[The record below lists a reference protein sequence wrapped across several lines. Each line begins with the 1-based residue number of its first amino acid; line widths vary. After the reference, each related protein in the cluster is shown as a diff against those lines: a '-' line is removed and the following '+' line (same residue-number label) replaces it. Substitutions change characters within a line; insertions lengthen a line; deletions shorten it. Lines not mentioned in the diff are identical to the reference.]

1 MTRQRADTRPGARW
15 QPVAPRTTM
24 TPRAKAAPRVAGRH
38 RLRTPALHVPRL
50 HVRRR
55 YALPVLILTF
65 ALIGG
70 WWLYRSPPLSI
81 RSVSVQGNVVL
92 SAGSLRQTAGL
103 DGESVIR
110 PDFAEAEQRLAA
122 LPLVREAHVSRAWP
136 FGAKITIVE
145 RAPWGTWQAGDQGSV
160 IDNQGVVLDLP
171 APPGSP
177 VITQTDPGAAL
188 VQGQRVDAGA
198 IDVAQKLATTAQQT
212 LGRSV
217 TSFEFSRA
225 AGLTAVFDGNLR
237 VIFGDSQSYDFKLA
251 TLFALLQ
258 KAQNEGNELHSV
270 DLRFG
275 NLVSTQ

>member
-1 MTRQRADTRPGARW
+1 MRPGARW

-24 TPRAKAAPRVAGRH
+24 TPRVAGRRRM
-38 RLRTPALHVPRL
+38 RLPSLHVPKL

-55 YALPVLILTF
+55 YVLPVLILTF
-65 ALIGG
+65 ALVGG
-70 WWLYRSPPLSI
+70 WWLYRTPLLSI

-92 SAGSLRQTAGL
+92 SADSLRQAAGL
-103 DGESVIR
+103 DGQSLIH
-110 PDFAEAEQRLAA
+110 PDFAGAEQRLDA

-145 RAPWGTWQAGDQGSV
+145 RAPWGTWQAGDQRSV

-177 VITQTDPGAAL
+177 MITQTDPGAAL

-217 TSFEFSRA
+217 TGFEFSQA
-225 AGLTAVFDGNLR
+225 AGLTVIFDGNLR
-237 VIFGDSQSYDFKLA
+237 VIFGDAQSYDFKLA